1 MHLHR
6 QVAFCIM
13 LCGHVVD
20 ISKREEKH
28 FCVLCTLVCV
38 CVCVRERERK
48 WLLVALT
55 PTLSWRSFLTLTP
68 SYHRASLNFSG
79 PVLMSGK
86 PCLHKTVIPHPLPLL
101 RAVAPTS
108 PASNLSF
115 PPLPSPPADAE
126 SLPAALVRKQTL
138 HRWSDETSMQRHS
151 VNCGA
156 LECQEWTEGPERE
169 TPAKGG
175 AYRCMWQMGSWKVLW
190 ELSFCAGGIVAIY
203 WKNSDV
209 TPFVK
214 GKKHFTKTDDV
225 SPTDIHICLFKAGSP
240 ISDFLRTGHTYAVRR
255 K

>member
-6 QVAFCIM
+6 QVPFCIM

-38 CVCVRERERK
+38 CVYVWERERK

-68 SYHRASLNFSG
+68 LYHRASLNFSG

-101 RAVAPTS
+101 RAVAPMS

-115 PPLPSPPADAE
+115 PPLPSGRCWIPPSSIGQETNSPPMKWWNVNAE
-126 SLPAALVRKQTL
+126 TFCKL
-138 HRWSDETSMQRHS
+138 WSSWVSRMD
-151 VNCGA
+151 
-156 LECQEWTEGPERE
+156 
-169 TPAKGG
+169 GG
-175 AYRCMWQMGSWKVLW
+175 AWKRN
-190 ELSFCAGGIVAIY
+190 AG
-203 WKNSDV
+203 
-209 TPFVK
+209 
-214 GKKHFTKTDDV
+214 
-225 SPTDIHICLFKAGSP
+225 
-240 ISDFLRTGHTYAVRR
+240 
-255 K
+255 